1 MNENHFNIDAYF
13 QRIKYGGGTSHTAH
27 TLKSIHHAQLFKI
40 PFENFD
46 IQLGRAINLNPK
58 AIFEK
63 LIRKKRGGYCF
74 ELNGLFLTAL
84 RSIGF
89 DARPLLARVH
99 ITGTPTGRGHQIELV
114 TIDGK
119 QWIADVGFGGDTP
132 RTPIPLELN
141 QSTIHNGQKV
151 RLVEAGHFGIMLQT
165 EKDDEWID
173 LYSFD
178 LSHVFPGDIDY
189 GNHFTST
196 HPSSLFVSA
205 RVAAL
210 PIKNGAKTLFNH
222 TLKKATAGNENLMEL
237 KDGKAYLSALKTH
250 FGIEL
255 DAPYEKLRPLPDDQK
270 PWNASNQGMV

>member
-1 MNENHFNIDAYF
+1 MNEYDFDIDAYL
-13 QRIKYGGGTSHTAH
+13 QRINYEGEKTPTVD
-27 TLKSIHHAQLFKI
+27 TLKSIHHAQLYTI

-46 IQLGRAINLNPK
+46 IQLGRAINLDPE

-63 LIRKKRGGYCF
+63 LVQKKRGGYCF
-74 ELNGLFLTAL
+74 ELNGIFLMAL
-84 RSIGF
+84 KTLGF
-89 DARPLLARVH
+89 DVRALLGRVH

-114 TIDGK
+114 TINGR

-132 RTPIPLELN
+132 RAPIPLELN
-141 QSTIHNGQKV
+141 QPTIHGGQKI
-151 RLVEAGHFGIMLQT
+151 RLVDAGHFGIMLQT

-178 LSHVFPGDIDY
+178 LSHVFPADIDY

-196 HPSSLFVSA
+196 HPSSLFVFA

-210 PIKNGAKTLFNH
+210 PVENGVFTLFNN
-222 TLKKATAGNENLMEL
+222 TLKKVVAGREIVQEL
-237 KDGKAYLSALKTH
+237 AEGQAYLDALKNR

-255 DAPYEKLRPLPDDQK
+255 DAPYEKLRPLPKSD
-270 PWNASNQGMV
+270 